1 MTIKVFI
8 ADDHTI
14 VCDGLRALL
23 ETQPDMEVVGTAN
36 DGREALQ
43 LIGRLEPDVAIMDIA
58 MTELNG
64 IEATRTISQR
74 HPGTR
79 VLVLSMYS
87 SAEHV
92 HRALQAG
99 AKGYLLKTSA
109 GKEVIHAVRAVYS
122 GTRYL
127 SQKIADTV
135 IDDYVGGHRRASPL
149 DELSSR
155 ERQVLQ
161 LLAEGKSGAVIAQM
175 LSLSPRTVETYR
187 RRMMQKLNVSDF
199 SALIKFAIQQGIT
212 TAT

>member
-1 MTIKVFI
+1 VTIRVFI

-23 ETQPDMEVVGTAN
+23 ETQPDIEVVGTAS

-43 LIGRLEPDVAIMDIA
+43 SIARLAPDVAVMDIA
-58 MTELNG
+58 MNELNG
-64 IEATRTISQR
+64 IEATRTVSER

-79 VLVLSMYS
+79 VLILSMYS
-87 SAEHV
+87 SAEHI

-99 AKGYLLKTSA
+99 ARGYLLKTSA
-109 GKEVIHAVRAVYS
+109 GREVVHAVRAVHAGS
-122 GTRYL
+122 RYL
-127 SQKIADTV
+127 SQKIADTI
-135 IDDYVGGHRRASPL
+135 IDDYVGAGRRASPL

-161 LLAEGKSGAVIAQM
+161 LLAEGKSGAVIAQS

-187 RRMMQKLNVSDF
+187 RRVMQKLGMADF

-212 TAT
+212 TPS

>member
-1 MTIKVFI
+1 MSIKVFI

-23 ETQPDMEVVGTAN
+23 ETQPDMQVVGTAD

-43 LIGRLEPDVAIMDIA
+43 LISRLEPDVAIMDIA

-64 IEATRTISQR
+64 IEATRTITQR

-87 SAEHV
+87 SAEHI

-109 GKEVIHAVRAVYS
+109 GKEVIHAVRAVHS

-127 SQKIADTV
+127 SQKIADTAPKA
-135 IDDYVGGHRRASPL
+135 GKPKANQSQNRR
-149 DELSSR
+149 
-155 ERQVLQ
+155 
-161 LLAEGKSGAVIAQM
+161 
-175 LSLSPRTVETYR
+175 
-187 RRMMQKLNVSDF
+187 
-199 SALIKFAIQQGIT
+199 
-212 TAT
+212 

>member
-23 ETQPDMEVVGTAN
+23 ETQPDIEVVGTAG
-36 DGREALQ
+36 DGREAIQ
-43 LIGRLEPDVAIMDIA
+43 LIGRLAPDVAIMDIA
-58 MTELNG
+58 MTDLNG
-64 IEATRTISQR
+64 IEATRTISER
-74 HPGTR
+74 HPSTR
-79 VLVLSMYS
+79 VLILSIYS
-87 SAEHV
+87 SAEHI

-109 GKEVIHAVRAVYS
+109 GKEVIHAVRTVHA

-127 SQKIADTV
+127 SPKIADTV
-135 IDDYVGGHRRASPL
+135 IDDYLGGNRRTSPL
-149 DELSSR
+149 DGLSSR

-175 LSLSPRTVETYR
+175 LSVSPRTVETYR
-187 RRMMQKLNVSDF
+187 RRMMQKLGVSDF
-199 SALIKFAIQQGIT
+199 PTLIKFAIQQGIT
-212 TAT
+212 TA

>member
-23 ETQPDMEVVGTAN
+23 ETQPDIEVVGTAG
-36 DGREALQ
+36 DGREAIQ
-43 LIGRLEPDVAIMDIA
+43 LIGRLAPDVAIMDIA
-58 MTELNG
+58 MTDLNG
-64 IEATRTISQR
+64 IEATRTISER
-74 HPGTR
+74 HPSTR
-79 VLVLSMYS
+79 VLILSIYS

-99 AKGYLLKTSA
+99 AKGYLLKSSA
-109 GKEVIHAVRAVYS
+109 GKELIHAVRTVHA

-127 SQKIADTV
+127 SPKIADTV
-135 IDDYVGGHRRASPL
+135 IDDYLGGNRRTSPL
-149 DELSSR
+149 DGLSSR

-175 LSLSPRTVETYR
+175 LSVSPRTVETYR
-187 RRMMQKLNVSDF
+187 RRMMQKLGVSDF
-199 SALIKFAIQQGIT
+199 PTLIKFAIQQGIT
-212 TAT
+212 TA

>member
-1 MTIKVFI
+1 MTIRVFI

-23 ETQPDMEVVGTAN
+23 ETHPDMEVVGTAS
-36 DGREALQ
+36 DGREAVQ
-43 LIGRLEPDVAIMDIA
+43 LIGRLAPDIAIMDIA

-64 IEATRTISQR
+64 IEATRTISER
-74 HPGTR
+74 HPATR
-79 VLVLSMYS
+79 VLILSMYS
-87 SAEHV
+87 SAEHI

-109 GKEVIHAVRAVYS
+109 GKEVVHAVRAVHA

-135 IDDYVGGHRRASPL
+135 IDDYVGANRRTSPL
-149 DELSSR
+149 DGLSSR

-161 LLAEGKSGAVIAQM
+161 LLAEGKSGAAIAQT
-175 LSLSPRTVETYR
+175 LSVSPRSVETYR
-187 RRMMQKLNVSDF
+187 RRMMQKLGVSDF

-212 TAT
+212 TSG